1 MLKTPMYVFFQETF
15 HLFGVD
21 VTQRGGSFL
30 ITTITWGETIITT
43 TTTTT
48 TTWNGGGSNESTI
61 LTPTTKKASLEKG
74 GLAGPI

>member
-1 MLKTPMYVFFQETF
+1 MLKTPMYVLFQETF

-30 ITTITWGETIITT
+30 ITTITWEEAI